1 MFNFGNIA
9 EMMKQLKTMQE
20 NIEKA
25 KEELKKEN
33 IEVEVGTGMVKVIA
47 NGMGE
52 VVNINIDKSLLNE
65 ENAEVLKD
73 LLISAINAAQERAR
87 EMMTKKMAE
96 ASGVGFDISKLGGLF

>member
-1 MFNFGNIA
+1 VFNFGNIA
-9 EMMKQLKTMQE
+9 EMMKQLKTIQE

-52 VVNINIDKSLLNE
+52 VVDINIDKSLLNE

-73 LLISAINAAQERAR
+73 LLISAINEAQERAR
-87 EMMTKKMAE
+87 ETMTKKMTE
-96 ASGVGFDISKLGGLF
+96 ASGLGFDISKLGGLF